1 MKTITLT
8 LAISVLSLTAFAV
21 TPAPAKAKNR
31 NPHVYIMMKHG
42 KLIEVRN
49 GHCKRVKKDITLVN
63 ETTIHPNG
71 SMDASSGQNLQL
83 KEGQYVTMDG
93 RIRNLKDMW
102 K

>member
-1 MKTITLT
+1 MKSCTLT
-8 LAISVLSLTAFAV
+8 LAIIIFSFSAFAE

-31 NPHVYIMMKHG
+31 SPRTYIMMKHG

-49 GHCKRVKKDITLVN
+49 GHCKRVKKDITLIN

-71 SMDASSGQNLQL
+71 SMDVSSGENKQL
-83 KEGQYVTMDG
+83 KEGQYITMDG
-93 RIRNLKDMW
+93 RIRNLKEMW

>member
-8 LAISVLSLTAFAV
+8 LAISILTFTAFAEPPV
-21 TPAPAKAKNR
+21 KAKNHSPR
-31 NPHVYIMMKHG
+31 TYIMMKHG

-71 SMDASSGQNLQL
+71 SMDVSSGENKQL
-83 KEGQYVTMDG
+83 KEGQYITMDG
-93 RIRNLKDMW
+93 RIRNLKEMW

>member
-1 MKTITLT
+1 MKSCTLT
-8 LAISVLSLTAFAV
+8 LAIIIFSFGAFAE

-31 NPHVYIMMKHG
+31 SPRTYIMMKHG

-83 KEGQYVTMDG
+83 KEGQYITMDG